1 MRSTARYRKTMVMRD
16 HLSAAAVLS
25 VVGVL
30 SSFPASPAQARC
42 NLMHDLRSTNP
53 SDPTSADPAKPT
65 IDFNSNKPVDA
76 ATKDEILNNIME
88 TGIPCQETA
97 TGAYKTSYAFGDGQI
112 QHQTVNNNKPG
123 WSVLGIVDY
132 DALGRFARAY
142 KIQYL
147 PQACPA
153 DGTWYDGGKF
163 STDPLRTNVAMVQIA
178 YDGRG
183 HGPGRPGRKSVV

>member
-1 MRSTARYRKTMVMRD
+1 MRD

-88 TGIPCQETA
+88 TGIPCQEIVT
-97 TGAYKTSYAFGDGQI
+97 GDGPESAQKTKLQPRHRRI
-112 QHQTVNNNKPG
+112 DFYSSLT
-123 WSVLGIVDY
+123 SL
-132 DALGRFARAY
+132 ALNSPPRART
-142 KIQYL
+142 
-147 PQACPA
+147 P
-153 DGTWYDGGKF
+153 
-163 STDPLRTNVAMVQIA
+163 
-178 YDGRG
+178 
-183 HGPGRPGRKSVV
+183 